1 RRASLRIAPVWIDM
15 FDQAQVDQR
24 IALNGDR
31 ANQFLGRDGDARRR
45 LRANRY
51 RPKQYQKHDACRED
65 EPPLERTHKH
75 SWAGNYTRFV
85 KKCSTATIELR
96 AHLSVSR
103 NWTCPVERCMF
114 SAVQIQT
121 DALSHF
127 VPVRCIQYIVRSAT
141 RGRPNFQCSSG
152 CGGGREGRRS
162 PTEQCFCQSLR
173 NRGAERCHYRDFQEE

>member
-1 RRASLRIAPVWIDM
+1 MKIVSTCEEQLEHFGIAVHRCRHQRRKTILIGKINQRTGVKEPMRRFPILLRCCDQQRRASLRIAPVWIDM

-75 SWAGNYTRFV
+75 SWAGNYTRFA

-96 AHLSVSR
+96 AHL
-103 NWTCPVERCMF
+103 
-114 SAVQIQT
+114 
-121 DALSHF
+121 
-127 VPVRCIQYIVRSAT
+127 
-141 RGRPNFQCSSG
+141 
-152 CGGGREGRRS
+152 
-162 PTEQCFCQSLR
+162 
-173 NRGAERCHYRDFQEE
+173 